1 MYEFVCTECKQK
13 NRMLGGYKM
22 EVDEKGNTKF
32 TCPSCVRILDLRKE
46 FGQREQSL
54 KNFYEDKYK
63 EAEVSSPFSED
74 KIMKEVA
81 KETSF
86 LESDADPFDLIDS
99 SKYITTMTD
108 KDEEEMEQRRLM
120 KEFEMEMQGMEV
132 PGICYGTEPT
142 YRSTNKA
149 STYVIEDEEEECRNI
164 RPEVSAEEIQAINE
178 HILSNIKLIRPSEI
192 KKKLDEIV
200 IGQKD
205 AKEVLAV
212 ACYNH
217 YKRALMKNDMI
228 ERSNVLF
235 VGPTGSGKTH
245 LIRALGKV
253 MNVPVSTSVATNLT
267 ESGYVG
273 EDVDSILA
281 KLLNACDGDV
291 KKAERGIVYIDE
303 IDKLCS
309 TKESSGRD
317 VGKAGVQQALLTMI
331 EGSTVEV
338 AMSRGSNG
346 LVQKKVTMNTS
357 NILFICGGAFPK
369 MENII
374 KERLNKKNVVKNKV
388 IGFHTEPVMNE
399 EKEEEVITGN
409 VLKHTTVEDLKAFGM
424 IPEFIGRLPVIAV
437 LDELTVDDLKR
448 ILTEPKGNIVS
459 QYQELFKADGIRVVF
474 EDAALEY
481 IAKEAKALG
490 TGARSLRTIVEKY
503 LKRAM
508 FDLPDYDEVKEFIVD
523 VEFLKSGRY
532 LLKDERGR
540 LVNVK

>member
-1 MYEFVCTECKQK
+1 MYEFICTECKKK
-13 NRMLGGYKM
+13 NRMMGGYKM
-22 EVDEKGNTKF
+22 VVDEKGNSTF
-32 TCPSCVRILDLRKE
+32 TCPSCVRIMDLRKE
-46 FGQREQSL
+46 FNEREKSL
-54 KNFYEDKYK
+54 KSFYEEKYN
-63 EAEVSSPFSED
+63 EAEISSPFSED
-74 KIMKEVA
+74 KIMKEVQ

-86 LESDADPFDLIDS
+86 LDSDSEPFDLIDY
-99 SKYITTMTD
+99 SKFITPMTEE
-108 KDEEEMEQRRLM
+108 DEREIEQRRIM
-120 KEFEMEMQGMEV
+120 KDWEMEMQGMEV
-132 PGICYGTEPT
+132 PGICYGTEPV
-142 YRSTNKA
+142 YRSTNKK
-149 STYVIEDEEEECRNI
+149 STYLLDDEEGKGVK
-164 RPEVSAEEIQAINE
+164 PAVSAEEIKAINE
-178 HILSNIKLIRPSEI
+178 HFLSNIKVLRPSEI

-200 IGQKD
+200 IGQDD

-217 YKRALMKNDMI
+217 YKRTLMKNDMI

-253 MNVPVSTSVATNLT
+253 MNVPISVSVSTNLT

-281 KLLNACDGDV
+281 KLLNACEGDV
-291 KKAERGIVYIDE
+291 QKAEHGIVYIDE

-331 EGSTVEV
+331 EGATVDV

-346 LVQKKVTMNTS
+346 LVQKKVTMNTH

-374 KERLNKKNVVKNKV
+374 RERLNKKNVTTNKV
-388 IGFHTEPVMNE
+388 IGFQAEPVKNGE
-399 EKEEEVITGN
+399 IKEKTVYGN

-437 LDELTVDDLKR
+437 LDELTVNDLKR

-459 QYQELFKADGIRVVF
+459 QYQELFKADGIRIVF
-474 EDAALEY
+474 EDEALDY
-481 IAKEAKALG
+481 IANEAKVLG

-508 FDLPDYDEVKEFIVD
+508 FDLPDYDNVREFIVD

-532 LLKDERGR
+532 LLKDEKGR
-540 LVNVK
+540 LVNVE

>member
-1 MYEFVCTECKQK
+1 MA
-13 NRMLGGYKM
+13 L
-22 EVDEKGNTKF
+22 
-32 TCPSCVRILDLRKE
+32 LRKKL
-46 FGQREQSL
+46 FGSSSEKRTLDIPGQL
-54 KNFYEDKYK
+54 NLFN
-63 EAEVSSPFSED
+63 EA
-74 KIMKEVA
+74 
-81 KETSF
+81 
-86 LESDADPFDLIDS
+86 
-99 SKYITTMTD
+99 
-108 KDEEEMEQRRLM
+108 EMEQRRLM
-120 KEFEMEMQGMEV
+120 KEFEREMQGVEV

-178 HILSNIKLIRPSEI
+178 HLLSNIKLIRPSEI

-228 ERSNVLF
+228 ERSNVMF

-388 IGFHTEPVMNE
+388 IGFHAEPVMNE

>member
-1 MYEFVCTECKQK
+1 MYEFICTKCKTT
-13 NRMLGGYKM
+13 NRMIGGYKM
-22 EVDEKGNTKF
+22 VVDENGKTTF
-32 TCPSCVRILDLRKE
+32 ICPSCVRILDLRKE
-46 FGQREQSL
+46 FDQRERSL
-54 KNFYEDKYK
+54 RDFYEEKYN
-63 EAEVSSPFSED
+63 ESEVGSPFSED
-74 KIMKEVA
+74 NIMREVQ

-99 SKYITTMTD
+99 SKYITTMTEE
-108 KDEEEMEQRRLM
+108 DEKELEQRRIM
-120 KEFEMEMQGMEV
+120 KEWEMEMQGMEV
-132 PGICYGTEPT
+132 PSICCGTEPV
-142 YRSTNKA
+142 YRSTNRK
-149 STYVIEDEEEECRNI
+149 STYLTEEDDRECEEIE
-164 RPEVSAEEIQAINE
+164 PEVSAEEIQAINE
-178 HILSNIKLIRPSEI
+178 HLLSNIKLIRPSEI

-200 IGQKD
+200 IGQDD

-217 YKRALMKNDMI
+217 YKRTLMKNDMI

-253 MNVPVSTSVATNLT
+253 MNVPISVSVSTNLT

-291 KKAERGIVYIDE
+291 HKAEHGIVYIDE

-338 AMSRGSNG
+338 AMLRGSNG
-346 LVQKKVTMNTS
+346 LVQKKVTMNTG

-374 KERLNKKNVVKNKV
+374 KERLNKKNVVKSKV
-388 IGFHTEPVMNE
+388 IGFHAEPVINE
-399 EKEEEVITGN
+399 EREEVITGN

-459 QYQELFKADGIRVVF
+459 QYQELFKADGIRIVF
-474 EDAALEY
+474 EDAALEC
-481 IAKEAKALG
+481 IAKEAKVLG

-508 FDLPDYDEVKEFIVD
+508 FDLPDYENVKEFIVD
-523 VEFLKSGRY
+523 IEFLKSGRY

-540 LVNVK
+540 IVNVE